1 MSKPSYKIIK
11 LLGEGSYGRAFLCTD
26 KTDNSQCVIKQITIQ
41 NMNKKDIEDTL
52 NEAKI
57 LEKFDHPNII
67 KFKEVFIANIPKKT
81 LNIVTE

>member
-41 NMNKKDIEDTL
+41 NMNKNDINITE
-52 NEAKI
+52 NINNFENI
-57 LEKFDHPNII
+57 NNNLEINK
-67 KFKEVFIANIPKKT
+67 
-81 LNIVTE
+81 